1 MKKKEKM
8 IRANTPN
15 NNNNKKVKV
24 KTKDLINLVFS
35 GALYI
40 YFN

>member
-8 IRANTPN
+8 IRANTPNN

-35 GALYI
+35 GAYI
-40 YFN
+40 Y

>member
-8 IRANTPN
+8 VRANTPN
-15 NNNNKKVKV
+15 NNNNKNKKVKV

-35 GALYI
+35 GAYI
-40 YFN
+40 Y